1 MCSSRVLKKASNI
14 VCKERAFIKR
24 VCDMRVCLGIP
35 LILCA
40 YGTVLSVQRGQSD
53 TSVCRGSTSG
63 CGLVARRGGVS
74 LVFLALSLLHG
85 SYPLISLTFTCV
97 LRSSHLPASPGS
109 SLNSNLN
116 MVGETGQR
124 RRDLPATGR
133 PAGVHTARR
142 SARPRAAA
150 WRRSCRS
157 GWRCA
162 KPCYRAPPPS
172 AR

>member
-1 MCSSRVLKKASNI
+1 MRVSPYCDLQLRAEARATRVTRHPSA
-14 VCKERAFIKR
+14 ERA
-24 VCDMRVCLGIP
+24 VSLLPVVSSLGGAP
-35 LILCA
+35 RGADCSLALF
-40 YGTVLSVQRGQSD
+40 GVSVVRS
-53 TSVCRGSTSG
+53 CRA
-63 CGLVARRGGVS
+63 ARRC
-74 LVFLALSLLHG
+74 LVRFLALCLLHG
-85 SYPLISLTFTCV
+85 SYPLISYFYICVLV

-157 GWRCA
+157 GLRCA
-162 KPCYRAPPPS
+162 TPCYRAPPPS